1 MGLVRLPSLIANLRS
16 FSKLNSLR
24 CRKYESDV
32 PKGHLAVYVGQFQ
45 KRRFVIPISYLDQPL
60 FQDLLRH
67 SEEELGYDH
76 PMGGLT
82 ISCHEDAFVEL
93 TARLHCS

>member
-1 MGLVRLPSLIANLRS
+1 MGLVRLRYLIANVRS
-16 FSKLNSLR
+16 FSKLNSSR
-24 CRKYESDV
+24 NYESDV
-32 PKGHLAVYVGQFQ
+32 PKDHLAVYVGQIQ
-45 KRRFVIPISYLDQPL
+45 KRRFVVPISFLDQPL

-67 SEEELGYDH
+67 SEEELGFDH

-93 TARLHCS
+93 TARLPCS